1 MAPGCGELVRN
12 VSTGVSGSRSYNSNV
27 LASLFPLILIAHIAL
42 AISLFVPSVLLPFA
56 FRAQRGPRG
65 RAVAVGEA
73 PGEGSNRFVRLM
85 LALQSRGTLW
95 LGLGL
100 GLAVTGAGL
109 IAALGPQ
116 TLQQPWLLVA
126 LVIYGANLALAY
138 FVQVPRLRRLI
149 GLREG
154 SDPRWAELARRQ
166 RYISYVMAGLVGTIG
181 FLMSTKPALW

>member
-1 MAPGCGELVRN
+1 
-12 VSTGVSGSRSYNSNV
+12 VSGRSYNSSV
-27 LASLFPLILIAHIAL
+27 LASLFPLILVAHIVL

-65 RAVAVGEA
+65 AAVAIGEA
-73 PGEGSNRFVRLM
+73 PGAGSNRFVRFM

-100 GLAVTGAGL
+100 AITGAGL
-109 IAALGPQ
+109 IATLGPQ
-116 TLQQPWLLVA
+116 TLQQPWLLLA
-126 LVIYGANLALAY
+126 LIIYGANLALAY

-154 SDPRWAELARRQ
+154 SDPKWAELARRQ
-166 RYISYVMAGLVGTIG
+166 RYVSYVMAGLVGTIG